1 MDGEGE
7 SPGLTETRDR
17 AARAPGGRGGG
28 RRWPR
33 RASPSLRAALTVS
46 AARSPRRSPRGA
58 TPRSQVLSSRL
69 FDWWQGGFVEEGVVL
84 GLVQAAIVLGA
95 FGLAHL
101 LGQRRLVG
109 TS

>member
-1 MDGEGE
+1 MHHVWLPLLR
-7 SPGLTETRDR
+7 PGFLAGWLILLTLAVRDLSTIVLLY
-17 AARAPGGRGGG
+17 G
-28 RRWPR
+28 
-33 RASPSLRAALTVS
+33 
-46 AARSPRRSPRGA
+46 
-58 TPRSQVLSSRL
+58 PRSQVLSSRL